1 MLEHLALVHLI
12 VQRDVQHIAQ
22 MGVAVVMDVPVVRV
36 VPDVVAAV
44 GVMKVVIQAA
54 IQVATVGV
62 MEVVQVDVVVVPD
75 VVVVLGSV

>member
-44 GVMKVVIQAA
+44 GVMEVVIQAA
-54 IQVATVGV
+54 IQVATV
-62 MEVVQVDVVVVPD
+62 DVAVVPE
-75 VVVVLGSV
+75 SV